1 MAYPQSVKT
10 RAYNYFVAK
19 GYTCEA
25 IARLLRKEYPKIT
38 ANTVRAWSE
47 TRSPNP
53 NKLTWVEE
61 KESVERDVVERVNE
75 KTVSATVE
83 IRRKNKILT
92 EEIFKRIIDK
102 SAPEAKS
109 FEGLIYAFK
118 AIASFDAQL
127 EKEAG
132 EKDKLSP
139 AQVIQIILEIFQ
151 ANPKIATV
159 IRAEWASVSE
169 KLHQQLLEDHS
180 T

>member
-47 TRSPNP
+47 TRSANP

-61 KESVERDVVERVNE
+61 KESVEKDVVERVKE
-75 KTVSATVE
+75 RTVSVIAG
-83 IRRKNKILT
+83 IRSKNVILLEEVYKRILT
-92 EEIFKRIIDK
+92 E
-102 SAPEAKS
+102 APAAKS
-109 FEGLIYAFK
+109 FEGLIYSWK
-118 AIASFDAQL
+118 ALASFEANL